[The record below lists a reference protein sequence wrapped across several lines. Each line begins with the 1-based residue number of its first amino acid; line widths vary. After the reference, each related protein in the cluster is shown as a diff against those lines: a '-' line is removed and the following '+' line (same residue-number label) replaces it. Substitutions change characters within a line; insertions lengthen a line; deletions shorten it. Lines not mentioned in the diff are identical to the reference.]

1 MPVTRHKCNAEMQ
14 GKISMNQSF
23 TIEQV
28 SWDSPKQA
36 LLKAVREVVF
46 IEEQHVP
53 LYIEWD
59 EFDQDAIHLLALDAY
74 GKAIGCARILKK
86 GRIGRMAVMP
96 DWRGQGLGLALLDEA
111 MKICKSLGMQSV
123 AISSQTHAIKFYEKA
138 GFTVTSE
145 AYIDANIWHVDMQRT
160 I

>member
-1 MPVTRHKCNAEMQ
+1 MQ

-23 TIEQV
+23 TIEELT
-28 SWDSPKQA
+28 WDSPRQV
-36 LLKAVREVVF
+36 LLKAVREMVF
-46 IEEQHVP
+46 IAEQHVP

-59 EFDQDAIHLLALDAY
+59 EYDQDAIHLLALDYA
-74 GKAIGCARILKK
+74 GQAIGCARILKK

-96 DWRGQGLGLALLDEA
+96 DWRGIGLGLALLDEA
-111 MKICKSLGMQSV
+111 IKICKSLGMQTV

-138 GFTVTSE
+138 GFIVTSE

>member
-1 MPVTRHKCNAEMQ
+1 MPVTRHKCNADMQ

-28 SWDSPKQA
+28 YWDSPKQA

-59 EFDQDAIHLLALDAY
+59 EHDQDAIHLLALDSS
-74 GKAIGCARILKK
+74 GQAIGCARILKK

-96 DWRGQGLGLALLDEA
+96 DWRGKGIGLALLDEA
-111 MKICKSLGMQSV
+111 MKICKSLGMQTV
-123 AISSQTHAIKFYEKA
+123 VISSQTHAIKFYQKV
-138 GFTVTSE
+138 GFSVTSE
-145 AYIDANIWHVDMQRT
+145 VYIDANIWHVDMQRT